1 MEGEGR
7 EDPLAYVEEGIPEIS
22 LHAMAGLQAPQTMRL
37 KASIQ
42 KTGVTL
48 LVDTR
53 STHNFLNTDLAKKV
67 GLTPEKN
74 TTFTV
79 VVANGEKINSKG
91 QCRKVQVWIQ
101 GTLFTLE
108 FYLLPLV
115 GYDVVVGVQWL
126 RTLGLIMWDF
136 SKLHMS
142 FRYKDKWVQLRGI
155 ASPKDRMVEA
165 QPMLKAIKK
174 QQGGI
179 IIRLFSV
186 QLGVEQDFLTTKNSS
201 LRKLLEEYNQIFEEP
216 HGLPPNRVQDHKIP
230 LQHGTGAV
238 NVRPYRNPH
247 YQKNEIEKIVM
258 GLLSSGMI
266 RPSNSPY
273 SSPVLLVKKHDG
285 SWRLC
290 VDYRALNRITI
301 KDKFPIPVVDE
312 LLDELHG
319 SLYFSKLDLR
329 SGYHQIKMHEG
340 DVEKTTF
347 RTHHGHFEFL
357 VMPFGLTNA
366 PSTFQSLMNEIFNK
380 VTCKFVLVFFD
391 DILIYSK
398 TWDEHL
404 QHLLIVFKILRA
416 NRLYVRREKC
426 SFAQEEVIYLGH
438 IIGRQGVRMD
448 PEKVSAMRDWPIP
461 RSIKALR
468 GFLGLTGY
476 YRKFIHQYG
485 SIARALTQL
494 LKKDSF
500 QWCIEAE
507 VAFLQLKEA
516 MTQAPVLALPDFSK
530 KIIIECDASGVGI
543 GAVLM
548 QEKQPIAYFS
558 KALHGR
564 NLNLSTYEK
573 EMLALVAAVQ
583 KW

>member
-1 MEGEGR
+1 
-7 EDPLAYVEEGIPEIS
+7 
-22 LHAMAGLQAPQTMRL
+22 
-37 KASIQ
+37 
-42 KTGVTL
+42 
-48 LVDTR
+48 
-53 STHNFLNTDLAKKV
+53 
-67 GLTPEKN
+67 
-74 TTFTV
+74 
-79 VVANGEKINSKG
+79 
-91 QCRKVQVWIQ
+91 
-101 GTLFTLE
+101 
-108 FYLLPLV
+108 
-115 GYDVVVGVQWL
+115 
-126 RTLGLIMWDF
+126 
-136 SKLHMS
+136 
-142 FRYKDKWVQLRGI
+142 
-155 ASPKDRMVEA
+155 
-165 QPMLKAIKK
+165 
-174 QQGGI
+174 
-179 IIRLFSV
+179 
-186 QLGVEQDFLTTKNSS
+186 
-201 LRKLLEEYNQIFEEP
+201 
-216 HGLPPNRVQDHKIP
+216 
-230 LQHGTGAV
+230 
-238 NVRPYRNPH
+238 
-247 YQKNEIEKIVM
+247 
-258 GLLSSGMI
+258 
-266 RPSNSPY
+266 
-273 SSPVLLVKKHDG
+273 
-285 SWRLC
+285 

-380 VTCKFVLVFFD
+380 VTRKFVLVFF
-391 DILIYSK
+391 LIYSK